1 MTDRRIKRE
10 ARRLKKRRIIA
21 RVVARSLDTNSMRRM
36 CLVHVRMAL
45 TALTEASR
53 N

>member
-21 RVVARSLDTNSMRRM
+21 RIVARSLDTGPRRM
-36 CLVHVRMAL
+36 CPVHVRMAL